1 VDDLLLDLN
10 MMIVFVV
17 RALEIPLRR
26 KHFHRILCLYDCL
39 PDVQTHRDNFKAA
52 SNKDTESQRDN
63 SLFDS
68 GSESAREGFA
78 TKSCVEI
85 FRFDWTGV

>member
-1 VDDLLLDLN
+1 MDDLLLDFN

-17 RALEIPLRR
+17 CAIEIPMRR
-26 KHFHRILCLYDCL
+26 KHFHHILCLYDCL
-39 PDVQTHRDNFKAA
+39 PDLQTHRGNFNAA
-52 SNKDTESQRDN
+52 SNKDTESLRDN
-63 SLFDS
+63 SLLDS

-85 FRFDWTGV
+85 FCFDWLDI